1 MGLRSGVVRGNCG
14 RTSAFRFKVVG
25 IFERGCSEIRK
36 PLHNATEKDFHFQT
50 GFELRS
56 RRGLREGGFQSAAVA
71 VRIQF
76 RVEQGFV
83 CGLGLVVILDGV
95 FLFRSDHLCG
105 IVAVFRNN
113 CTGAVIE
120 RSYTARG
127 SEQAHGLRIRKTA
140 VVRPAQNTGVGHVWR
155 KDYARIALRAAR
167 WIA

>member
-1 MGLRSGVVRGNCG
+1 MPLPAFFCKQVSVGLRSGVVRGNCG

-76 RVEQGFV
+76 RIEQGFV
-83 CGLGLVVILDGV
+83 RGLGLVVILDGV

-105 IVAVFRNN
+105 IVAVFRDDR
-113 CTGAVIE
+113 TGTVIE
-120 RSYTARG
+120 RSHAARRVRAGSPVLG
-127 SEQAHGLRIRKTA
+127 SEDRRRSSSSEYRLRS
-140 VVRPAQNTGVGHVWR
+140 
-155 KDYARIALRAAR
+155 RAA
-167 WIA
+167 

>member
-76 RVEQGFV
+76 RV
-83 CGLGLVVILDGV
+83 CLL
-95 FLFRSDHLCG
+95 
-105 IVAVFRNN
+105 
-113 CTGAVIE
+113 
-120 RSYTARG
+120 YTSGR
-127 SEQAHGLRIRKTA
+127 EC
-140 VVRPAQNTGVGHVWR
+140 PALSKNPSA
-155 KDYARIALRAAR
+155 YA
-167 WIA
+167 